1 MHDARQVLRALR
13 HRPWYALSIVVVT
26 ALGFALLTSV
36 FAVVDGVLFKP
47 LGYPVEG
54 RLFAILFSSS
64 RSKYANTVSAE
75 DLVNWAAV
83 APGAAFT
90 GFRAQ
95 PYLDMN
101 AALNA
106 TTVGHALV
114 QPNFFDVIG
123 VRPAVG
129 GFTSED
135 FAAPASRIEP
145 RIVTADV
152 FRSRFGGDPSV
163 IGRTIIADPTL
174 GFGYRIV
181 GIMPRAFVFPS
192 DATTVGY
199 LAPYVR
205 ASMGPGRDFTQV
217 VARLPSGTDPKQVQ
231 ARVLS
236 TAATATGVSTDRNDP
251 TFDRVNVQPLGQALG
266 AGSRPLFEAIL
277 VAALLIV
284 AVAALNASSL
294 MAARALDRV
303 QELSVRRALGATALD
318 VGRLLLLE
326 ALVLIGA
333 GAALG
338 LAAATPLL
346 RFGLHLLPE
355 DLVLFRPAAID
366 WRVAVFAA
374 LAGALLAGL
383 GTIWPLRR
391 ATTTSAGG
399 LAPGRSV
406 TERARST
413 GRRLVV
419 AVQVAAALVLTVAG
433 ALVVS
438 SLLTVYAQT
447 PAITTSGVITIEASF
462 LGTGLVRLFGRV
474 SPERA
479 VRVSA
484 VLDRL
489 RLLPGVESVAVTAA
503 ELLDGGSSAPWFRK
517 PATASRT
524 RLNTDMQAVTADY
537 YRVVQPHLVAG
548 RLPTDA
554 ELAHDDQVIVVSEGV
569 ARNYWPGTT
578 AVGQTLQDNGT
589 KGTDGKTF
597 TVVGVV
603 KDVRWWSWD
612 QETAQIY
619 GPYALLARSPI
630 PTFLIR
636 TSANAGRVTQDA
648 LGAIGNVDP
657 LLKPIRAAMLDDLFV
672 DSVRPRRFQA
682 WLFGSFALASLFVAG
697 IGIFGQLAMSTARRT
712 REVGIR
718 LACGATPVRI
728 VRLLVIEQLVP
739 VTIGLA
745 AGSLVAAW
753 AVRFVK
759 SDLYQVTAYDARV
772 WTAAI
777 ALILT
782 TAAIGTLLP
791 ALHASRIDPTV
802 ALREE

>member
-1 MHDARQVLRALR
+1 VHDTGQVLRALR
-13 HRPWYALSIVVVT
+13 HRPWYALSIVIVT

-47 LGYPVEG
+47 LGYPAEG

-64 RSKYANTVSAE
+64 RDKRANAVSAE
-75 DLVNWAAV
+75 DLVNWAAA
-83 APGAAFT
+83 APGVVFT
-90 GFRAQ
+90 GFLAQ

-106 TTVGHALV
+106 TAVGHALV

-129 GFTSED
+129 GFTLED
-135 FAAPASRIEP
+135 FQPTSSRIEP
-145 RIVTADV
+145 RIVTDDV
-152 FRSRFGGDPSV
+152 FRSRFGGDPHV
-163 IGRTIIADPTL
+163 VGRTIVADPTS

-181 GIMPRAFVFPS
+181 GIMPRAFAFPS
-192 DATTVGY
+192 DKTTVGY
-199 LAPYVR
+199 LAPYRERTRPVR
-205 ASMGPGRDFTQV
+205 ALREV
-217 VARLPSGTDPKQVQ
+217 VARVPAGMDPHQVR

-236 TAATATGVSTDRNDP
+236 RASTATGVSSNHGDP
-251 TFDRVNVQPLGQALG
+251 TFDRVDVRPIGRALG
-266 AGSRPLFEAIL
+266 ASSRPLFEAIL
-277 VAALLIV
+277 IATVLIV

-294 MAARALDRV
+294 MSARALDRG
-303 QELSVRRALGATALD
+303 QEFAVRRALGATVIDL
-318 VGRLLLLE
+318 GRLLLLE
-326 ALVLIGA
+326 AIILIGV

-374 LAGALLAGL
+374 LAGALLAGVA
-383 GTIWPLRR
+383 TIWPLRR

-399 LAPGRSV
+399 LTPGRSV

-413 GRRLVV
+413 GWRLVV
-419 AVQVAAALVLTVAG
+419 IVQVAAALVLTVAG

-447 PAITTSGVITIEASF
+447 PAIATSGVITIEALF
-462 LGTGLVRLFGRV
+462 LGTGSAGATGQV
-474 SPERA
+474 SSERD
-479 VRVSA
+479 VRVNA

-489 RLLPGVESVAVTAA
+489 RLVPGVESVAATAA
-503 ELLDGGSSAPWFRK
+503 ELLDGGSSAPWFQV
-517 PATASRT
+517 PATASRG

-537 YRVVQPHLVAG
+537 YHLVQPHLIAG
-548 RLPTDA
+548 RLPTDD
-554 ELAHDDQVIVVSEGV
+554 ELAHDARVIVVSEGV
-569 ARNYWPGTT
+569 ARKYWPDTT
-578 AVGQTLQDNGT
+578 ALGQTLQDNGANG
-589 KGTDGKTF
+589 KDGQTF

-619 GPYALLARSPI
+619 GPYALLARMPI

-636 TSANAGRVTQDA
+636 TSSNSGRVTQDA
-648 LGAIGNVDP
+648 LGAIGTVDP

-682 WLFGSFALASLFVAG
+682 WLFGSFAFASLFVAG

-718 LACGATPVRI
+718 LACGATPLRI
-728 VRLLVIEQLVP
+728 VRLLVIEQLGP
-739 VTIGLA
+739 VAIGLA
-745 AGSLVAAW
+745 GGGLVAAW
-753 AVRFVK
+753 TVRFVK
-759 SDLYQVTAYDARV
+759 SDLYQLTAYDARV
-772 WTAAI
+772 WAAAI
-777 ALILT
+777 ALMLI
-782 TAAIGTLLP
+782 TAAIGTLIP
-791 ALHASRIDPTV
+791 ALRASRIDPTV